1 LTEKFDH
8 TAFTFVTVIVF
19 VTTVITGRVVV
30 VTTWF
35 VRTMSANAE
44 LVANIAANTTDLF
57 ICVSFLRGL

>member
-8 TAFTFVTVIVF
+8 TALTFVTVIVF

-44 LVANIAANTTDLF
+44 LVANMTAASTDLF
-57 ICVSFLRGL
+57 ICVSFL